1 MLMKTIE
8 RIIIK
13 LILIQVLCLLAFQLI
28 FHREDSFLEVKKLAQ
43 YEGVTKNNYMK
54 IIETFNG
61 LND

>member
-1 MLMKTIE
+1 MKTIE

-13 LILIQVLCLLAFQLI
+13 LILIQFICLLAFQAV
-28 FHREDSFLEVKKLAQ
+28 FHREDSFLELKKLAQ
-43 YEGVTKNNYMK
+43 YEGVTKNNYTK

>member
-1 MLMKTIE
+1 MKTIE

-13 LILIQVLCLLAFQLI
+13 LVLIQLLCLLLFQVF